1 MEEGT
6 RLSWLPTVFFLIAFL
21 YSIVGFGG
29 GSSYLAVLA
38 LTGIPHRE
46 IPVIALFCNI
56 IVAAGGFWHFYRAG
70 HLRWKIILPFAI
82 LSVPMAYV
90 GGRMELSKEIFRML
104 LGFSLLVASV
114 RMFISSKK
122 CEMTKDISLKKAWF
136 VGIPVGGA
144 LGFLS
149 GLVGIGG
156 GIFLS
161 PILILFRWASAKE
174 AACAASFFIT
184 VNSISGLAGHWG
196 KSVPN
201 FQVVFPLAIAVFLG
215 GQLGSR
221 FGARKIA
228 NNRLEQV
235 LAAFILYVSVR
246 LIGASL

>member
-1 MEEGT
+1 M
-6 RLSWLPTVFFLIAFL
+6 SWLPTVFFLIAFL

-56 IVAAGGFWHFYRAG
+56 IVAAGGFWYFYRAG
-70 HLRWKIILPFAI
+70 HLRWKIILPFVV
-82 LSVPMAYV
+82 LSIPMAYV
-90 GGRMELSKEIFRML
+90 GGRLELSRELFRLL
-104 LGFSLLVASV
+104 LGFSLLVASI

-122 CEMTKDISLKKAWF
+122 FDAPVGVSLKKAWC
-136 VGIPVGGA
+136 VGIPVGGT

-161 PILILFRWASAKE
+161 PILILLRWANAKE
-174 AACAASFFIT
+174 AACAASLFIT

-196 KSVPN
+196 KGATN
-201 FQVVFPLAIAVFLG
+201 FQIVFPLAIAVFLG
-215 GQLGSR
+215 GQLGAQ
-221 FGARKIA
+221 FGARKVS
-228 NNRLEQV
+228 NVRLEQI
-235 LAAFILYVSVR
+235 LAAFIFYVSVR